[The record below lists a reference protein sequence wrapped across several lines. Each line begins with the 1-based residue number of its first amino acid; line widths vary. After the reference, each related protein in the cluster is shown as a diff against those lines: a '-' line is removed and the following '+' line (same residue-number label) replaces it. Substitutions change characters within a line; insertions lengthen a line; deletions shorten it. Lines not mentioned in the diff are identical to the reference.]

1 MNTCRPRSAFAPRA
15 GETGFTLVE
24 LMVVITIISVVAVL
38 AIPSL
43 SQGGF
48 DRRVFTDAATIGE
61 IVREARTRAVGRG
74 AAELLAMTATPGSN
88 SAQFNIYESVTS
100 NPTGASGANVP
111 VSTCNSPTVW
121 PGAGGTATAN
131 FIDGY
136 QFAGGN
142 TLEGEGNIV
151 AQIVDPNGNIIN
163 PGTTVYLCF
172 TPNGRVQY
180 QVNGSYSGLF
190 TPISKTANSTAP
202 TAGAIAVQLTRGNFP
217 ATAAATATASD
228 LVRTVWIP
236 PSGAT
241 RITSQ

>member
-1 MNTCRPRSAFAPRA
+1 MRTTSQRSAFARREPRRA
-15 GETGFTLVE
+15 REEGFTLIE
-24 LMVVITIISVVAVL
+24 LMIVVTIISVVAVL

-43 SQGGF
+43 SGGGY

-74 AAELLAMTATPGSN
+74 AAELLAMTTNASSNAAT
-88 SAQFNIYESVTS
+88 FILYESVTA
-100 NPTGASGANVP
+100 NPGGGGGTNVP

-121 PGAGGTATAN
+121 PGATGTTTAN
-131 FIDGY
+131 FVDEY
-136 QFAGGN
+136 QFSGGQ

-151 AQIVDPNGNIIN
+151 ARILDPIGGTV
-163 PGTTVYLCF
+163 PDGTTLYLCF
-172 TPNGRVQY
+172 TPNGRVTWQEAAS
-180 QVNGSYSGLF
+180 NTGLF
-190 TPISKTANSTAP
+190 AAIANTTNSAAP
-202 TAGAIAVQLTRGNFP
+202 TAGAITVQMSRGGF
-217 ATAAATATASD
+217 TGSTE

>member
-1 MNTCRPRSAFAPRA
+1 
-15 GETGFTLVE
+15 
-24 LMVVITIISVVAVL
+24 MVVITIISVVAVL

-43 SQGGF
+43 SQGGY

-61 IVREARTRAVGRG
+61 IVREARTRSVGRG

-88 SAQFNIYESVTS
+88 SANFALYESVTS
-100 NPTGASGANVP
+100 NPGTGGGANVP
-111 VSTCNSPTVW
+111 VSTCNAPTVW
-121 PGAGGTATAN
+121 PGAGGTSTAN
-131 FIDGY
+131 FVDGY
-136 QFAGGN
+136 QFAGGS

-151 AQIVDPNGNIIN
+151 AQILDPNGAVVP
-163 PGTTVYLCF
+163 PGATLYLCF

-180 QVNGSYSGLF
+180 QLNGPYTSLF
-190 TPISKTANSTAP
+190 LPITNSSNSSAA
-202 TAGAIAVQLTRGNFP
+202 TAGAVTVQVSRGNFS
-217 ATAAATATASD
+217 ASTD